1 MPPKAVS
8 RGCEF
13 YLFTMVI
20 SMYTLYKVNTDELN
34 ENFISAIKSQ
44 FPHQMI
50 EIAISEL
57 AQQQEDETTY
67 LFRDPENKRRL
78 LAAIHNTEKNKFI
91 DIELDNL

>member
-1 MPPKAVS
+1 
-8 RGCEF
+8 
-13 YLFTMVI
+13 MVI

-34 ENFISAIKSQ
+34 ENFISALKSQ

-67 LFRDPENKRRL
+67 LFKDPENKRRL
-78 LAAIHNTEKNKFI
+78 LEAIQNIEKRKFI
-91 DIELDNL
+91 DIELDNS